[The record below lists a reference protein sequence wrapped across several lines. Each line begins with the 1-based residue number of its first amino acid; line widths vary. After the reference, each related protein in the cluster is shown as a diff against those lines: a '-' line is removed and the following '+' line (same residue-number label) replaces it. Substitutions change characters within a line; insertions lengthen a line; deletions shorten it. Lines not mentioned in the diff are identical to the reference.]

1 MIVNGRLNALG
12 EKPMNE
18 VKLFNRVEKVKN
30 VCKAD
35 PREINRVKWLT
46 YRTQNQNH
54 EKFEDACVELG
65 FARLPVDD
73 EEEQERERH
82 VVFFDGQLSRTLGYD
97 ESNLSFDGFEKGK
110 GPSPYTHTI
119 MHD

>member
-18 VKLFNRVEKVKN
+18 VKLFKRVEKVKN

-73 EEEQERERH
+73 EEEQERERQ
-82 VVFFDGQLSRTLGYD
+82 VVFFDGQHSRRSAKDTLCISMDNSQG
-97 ESNLSFDGFEKGK
+97 L
-110 GPSPYTHTI
+110 
-119 MHD
+119 